1 MYMDQNTNN
10 FNRTSRPRIN
20 TYQSNNSYQS
30 RDNKPKEES
39 VDTVYEQF
47 NYQKNWIT
55 SEADKDLVKSAEFV
69 GKFMA

>member
-1 MYMDQNTNN
+1 MDQNTNN

-30 RDNKPKEES
+30 RDNKTKEES

-47 NYQKNWIT
+47 NYQKN
-55 SEADKDLVKSAEFV
+55 
-69 GKFMA
+69 